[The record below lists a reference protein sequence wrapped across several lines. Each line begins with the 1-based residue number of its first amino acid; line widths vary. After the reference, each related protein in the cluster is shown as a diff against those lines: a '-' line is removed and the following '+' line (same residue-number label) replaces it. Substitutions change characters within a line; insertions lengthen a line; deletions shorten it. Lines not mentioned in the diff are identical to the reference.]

1 MIRKVIAVFGVC
13 VFLASA
19 YTILR
24 PQIIGKG
31 NEGFE
36 DISGATKTGSSTKS
50 VPCNEIPLSAFNTKL
65 VLSLIPPDIQYAIST
80 YSVGG
85 AQPNYLNKLKSIYKT
100 SDTTVQMAMSAL
112 LARYLAFNGG
122 SAGIPGPGYTKTSP
136 GNYLAQ
142 VSGAKEL
149 LTPDNINTKAAVYP
163 SFKAA
168 TDVAFCPKLNKDWV
182 STADF

>member
-1 MIRKVIAVFGVC
+1 MISKVITVFGVC
-13 VFLASA
+13 VFLATA
-19 YTILR
+19 YTVLR
-24 PQIIGKG
+24 PHIIGKEK
-31 NEGFE
+31 EGFE
-36 DISGATKTGSSTKS
+36 DISGATKGSSPTKS

-65 VLSLIPPDIQYAIST
+65 VLALVPPDIQYAISN

-85 AQPNYLNKLKSIYKT
+85 AQPNYLNKLKSAYKT
-100 SDTTVQMAMSAL
+100 ADTTVQMAMSAL

-136 GNYLAQ
+136 GNYLEQ
-142 VSGAKEL
+142 VLGAKEL

-168 TDVAFCPKLNKDWV
+168 TDVAFCTKLNKGWV